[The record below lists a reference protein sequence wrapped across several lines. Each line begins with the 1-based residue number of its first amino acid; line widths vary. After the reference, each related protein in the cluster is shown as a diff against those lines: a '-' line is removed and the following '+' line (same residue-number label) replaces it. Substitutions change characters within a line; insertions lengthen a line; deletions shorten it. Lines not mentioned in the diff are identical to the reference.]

1 VSEKL
6 EFTGERFLRGASGK
20 IWYEHWHRYHFA
32 SKLVTAREVLDVAS
46 CQSGL

>member
-1 VSEKL
+1 MSEKL